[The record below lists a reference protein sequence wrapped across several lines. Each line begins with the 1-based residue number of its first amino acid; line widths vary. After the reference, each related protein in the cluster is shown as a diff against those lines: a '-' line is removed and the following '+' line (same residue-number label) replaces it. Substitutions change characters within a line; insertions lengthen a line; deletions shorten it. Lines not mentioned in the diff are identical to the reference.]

1 VNRNDHIIRK
11 INKQSNANV
20 RFVNLNIAFFM
31 FLFNN
36 MGNNTVNDQLC
47 NFGFKAEE
55 MGLAKDVNEKDCIV

>member
-1 VNRNDHIIRK
+1 MNRNDHIIRK

-36 MGNNTVNDQLC
+36 MGNNTGNDQLC

-55 MGLAKDVNEKDCIV
+55 MGLAKYVNEKDCIV